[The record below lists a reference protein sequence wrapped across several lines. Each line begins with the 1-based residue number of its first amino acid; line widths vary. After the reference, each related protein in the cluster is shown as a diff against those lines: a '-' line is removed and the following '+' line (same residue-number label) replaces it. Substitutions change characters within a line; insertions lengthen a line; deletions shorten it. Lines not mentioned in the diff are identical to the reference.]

1 MLTKTILI
9 ELIGW
14 IGTFFIPLG
23 YYLNSNKLMSSWYAW
38 FIGNLLLM
46 IYSIYM
52 NVYPQVALAIILMG
66 LNIYGYFSWKENDT
80 DDEPEGY
87 IPFTKEEIKRWNDH
101 LNKSGKITSQESD
114 SEI

>member
-23 YYLNSNKLMSSWYAW
+23 YYLNANKLMSSWYAW

-66 LNIYGYFSWKENDT
+66 LNIYGYISWKKR
-80 DDEPEGY
+80 DE
-87 IPFTKEEIKRWNDH
+87 
-101 LNKSGKITSQESD
+101 
-114 SEI
+114 

>member
-23 YYLNSNKLMSSWYAW
+23 YYLNANKLMSSWYAW

-52 NVYPQVALAIILMG
+52 NVVALAIILMG

-80 DDEPEGY
+80 DDEPEGTPY
-87 IPFTKEEIKRWNDH
+87 TKEEIKRWNDY
-101 LNKSGKITSQESD
+101 LIKSGKITSQESD